1 MERSFK
7 AEVELLKLGRGQVFH
22 GEGILAVTKALLQ
35 SGVSYVGGYQG
46 APVSHMIDVLNDAR
60 DIMDDLG
67 IHIETN
73 ASEAGA
79 AAMLGASINYPMR
92 GAVTWKSTVG
102 TNVASDAL
110 SNLASAGVRGGALIV
125 IGEDYGEGASIIQ
138 ERSHAFAMKSQIWL
152 LDPRPNLPTIVHM
165 VEKGFELSEASNTPV
180 FLELRIRA
188 CHVHGSFETKDNRP
202 PLISRKHVLDNPDF
216 DFGRICLPP
225 STYAQE
231 KHKIEVR
238 WPAAVKFIREHGLNE
253 FFAGQHGDVG
263 IICQGGLYNATIRAL
278 QQLGLSDSFGATKI
292 PIYCLNATYP
302 LVPEEVMQ
310 FCAGKRAVLIIEEGQ
325 PAYIEDAVLAML
337 RRDAQDADRA
347 ILSAGGT
354 RVHGKDV
361 LPLAGEYTNEVVLT
375 GVARFVETSAPRGLD
390 WATIPKIHER
400 LAAAKNTAAE
410 LLGAPIPAR
419 PPGFCVGC
427 PERPV
432 FSAMK
437 LIERDTGAFHISA
450 DIGCHTFS
458 TLPPFNIGN
467 TVLGYGLGLASNAAM
482 DSMFG
487 RRTVTIMG
495 DGGFWHNGLTSGV
508 ANAVFNM
515 NDGILLIMKN
525 GYTSA
530 TGTQNIPSSPH
541 QTEYKSMDMGIEKTL
556 TGLGVK
562 WMKTVHNYR
571 VSEMAKTLKAA
582 MTSSYEGLKVII
594 AEGEC
599 QLERQRRIRPQNAER
614 LSRGQRVVRERFGV
628 DEDTCT
634 GDHSCIRLSGCP
646 SLTVKPSA
654 DPLKLDPVA
663 HVNNDC
669 VGCGLCG
676 EVAHAAILCPSFY
689 RAQIIQNPGA
699 WDRFLHGVRQAVIG
713 WLQPQ

>member
-1 MERSFK
+1 MERSFE
-7 AEVELLKLGRGQVFH
+7 AEVEQLKLGAGRTFH

-46 APVSHMIDVLNDAR
+46 APVSHMMDVLNDAR
-60 DIMDDLG
+60 EIMNELG
-67 IHIETN
+67 VHIETN
-73 ASEAGA
+73 ASEAAA

-110 SNLASAGVRGGALIV
+110 SNLASAGVKGGALIV

-165 VEKGFELSEASNTPV
+165 VEKGFELSEASSTPV

-188 CHVHGSFETKDNRP
+188 CHLHGSFEAKDNKS
-202 PLISRKHVLDNPDF
+202 PLVSRRHVLENPDF

-225 STYAQE
+225 ATYAQE
-231 KHKIEVR
+231 KHKIDVR
-238 WPAAVKFIREHGLNE
+238 WPAAVKFIREHRLNE
-253 FFAGQHGDVG
+253 LFAGQHGDVG

-292 PIYCLNATYP
+292 PIYCLNVTYP
-302 LVPEEVMQ
+302 LVPEEVIQ

-325 PAYIEDAVLAML
+325 PAYIEDAVLALL
-337 RRDAQDADRA
+337 RREEVVGAKMY
-347 ILSAGGT
+347 
-354 RVHGKDV
+354 GKDV

-390 WATIPKIHER
+390 TAYIPKIHER

-410 LLGAPIPAR
+410 LLGAAIPPR
-419 PPGFCVGC
+419 QPGFCVGC

-458 TLPPFNIGN
+458 TLPPFSIGN
-467 TVLGYGLGLASNAAM
+467 TVLGYGLGLASNAAV
-482 DSMFG
+482 DSIFG

-541 QTEYKSMDMGIEKTL
+541 QTEYKSADMGIERTL

-571 VSEMAKTLKAA
+571 VSEMAKTLKDA
-582 MTSSYEGLKVII
+582 MTSTFDGLKVII

-614 LSRGQRVVRERFGV
+614 LRRGQRVVRERFGV
-628 DEDTCT
+628 DPDTCT

-646 SLTVKPSA
+646 SLTVKPSG

-676 EVAHAAILCPSFY
+676 EVAHAAVLCPSFY
-689 RAQIIQNPGA
+689 RAEIVQNPGA
-699 WDRFLHGVRQAVIG
+699 WERFLHGVRQTLIG
-713 WLQPQ
+713 WLQPATEKTAA